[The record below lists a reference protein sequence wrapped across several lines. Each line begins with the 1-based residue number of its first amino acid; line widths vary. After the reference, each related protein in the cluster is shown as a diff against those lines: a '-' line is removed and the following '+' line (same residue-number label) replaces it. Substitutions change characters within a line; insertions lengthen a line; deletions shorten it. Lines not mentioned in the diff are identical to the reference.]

1 MPSRLL
7 ALVVV
12 CTLGFIAIPAGAVA
26 SPVYGSDGGGFSGWF
41 GHDLVLGNP
50 PGGTPFALWFSFGA
64 PAPGPD
70 TGAGDKLGAPGA
82 PGTPGQQ
89 DTGPASFTSGLVVT
103 CLCGGDSSFAV
114 VDTLVTGVTTIDVAP
129 AVPETST
136 WAMMLIGLATLGIVA
151 RRRRSLAA
159 IA

>member
-7 ALVVV
+7 ALVVA

-70 TGAGDKLGAPGA
+70 TGAGDTLGAPGA

-89 DTGPASFTSGLVVT
+89 DPDPQGSSSSVVYTNVSSGSVFETTTGTIGIVT
-103 CLCGGDSSFAV
+103 L
-114 VDTLVTGVTTIDVAP
+114 AP